1 MNVVPGMN
9 IKRGDFIALSGN
21 TGIST
26 GPHLHYQ
33 IDKFGKHVN
42 PINFFNNDLD
52 VEGYN
57 EMIQA
62 FESASKFR

>member
-1 MNVVPGMN
+1 MNVVVGQN
-9 IKRGDFIALSGN
+9 VKRGEFIGLSGN

-33 IDKFGKHVN
+33 IEKYGKHVN

-52 VEGYN
+52 VEEYN

-62 FESASKFR
+62 FEAGSNFR